1 MKEVI
6 HFYTTI
12 RNIIMRVDIR
22 IVGSDFLL
30 GKINLRKSMNW
41 ICVCVRRENNE
52 KVARGNTES
61 QMRELV
67 FYNLLKKKE
76 SNTTLKVYN
85 LRIKSVMNCSSR
97 LVKKDN
103 GNKRGAA

>member
-41 ICVCVRRENNE
+41 ICVCVRRDNNE

-67 FYNLLKKKE
+67 FYNLLKKG
-76 SNTTLKVYN
+76 KV
-85 LRIKSVMNCSSR
+85 IQH
-97 LVKKDN
+97 
-103 GNKRGAA
+103 

>member
-41 ICVCVRRENNE
+41 ICVCVRRENIE

-67 FYNLLKKKE
+67 FYNLLKKG
-76 SNTTLKVYN
+76 KV
-85 LRIKSVMNCSSR
+85 IQH
-97 LVKKDN
+97 
-103 GNKRGAA
+103 

>member
-67 FYNLLKKKE
+67 FYNLLKKG
-76 SNTTLKVYN
+76 KV
-85 LRIKSVMNCSSR
+85 IQH
-97 LVKKDN
+97 
-103 GNKRGAA
+103 

>member
-1 MKEVI
+1 
-6 HFYTTI
+6 
-12 RNIIMRVDIR
+12 MRVDIR